1 MRSVAGMTNHNMVQ
15 QNHNIVQQCVWPPR
29 ACLHTLQ
36 HPGMLPMG
44 RQMVSSQ
51 TLITASVRSPHSA
64 ENSRRIQKEPGLTAP
79 TDGLSLGLRIT
90 DIQQKSRYPT
100 WGGVFQQQ
108 SRYSMSRPCCVTSHG
123 VAQVKQLKLPVG
135 QHGTVL
141 GCELHLRMCPC
152 ANLNRVCL

>member
-1 MRSVAGMTNHNMVQ
+1 MVQ
-15 QNHNIVQQCVWPPR
+15 QNHNMVQQCVWPPR

-36 HPGMLPMG
+36 HLGMLPMG

-64 ENSRRIQKEPGLTAP
+64 ENSKRIQKEPGLTAP

-100 WGGVFQQQ
+100 WWRVPG
-108 SRYSMSRPCCVTSHG
+108 SSSH
-123 VAQVKQLKLPVG
+123 AIACPDPV
-135 QHGTVL
+135 V
-141 GCELHLRMCPC
+141 LHLMKRTWGGEGGGAGEAAKATSRAAWDSSGLWTPVEDVSLCQP
-152 ANLNRVCL
+152 